1 MGNYEPLG
9 GINFQGGLNTSAAL
23 LSPLSQN
30 TLSDGSWNHILSGDG
45 EVRPWKG
52 ATSQGANTGGYISLP
67 FANTWATLKSLAYI
81 DKTFSAPSAVT
92 TNTVAVSSTSDYV
105 TGLPCTVSTPGTLPT
120 GLAALTTYYLIIQD
134 STHLKFATSVT
145 NALLGT
151 AVSITTTTG
160 SGTITIDVSNTAVT
174 ASGNAFQDIGQSR
187 WFIGSG
193 QLAIEGLSVPGAVL
207 TTNLQVQIASNGVYA
222 APVQAGLSQ
231 PSAPEIGIIQTSGTV
246 TNSVAAKLERSR
258 PSTGAI
264 SLASPSSAVI
274 IPQANRVRVTFPL
287 AQAGQTHWRVFFTL
301 MGFGGTGVYYLTP
314 YGTLTDIPE
323 ATVAAN
329 SAAGSRATGS
339 LTVAVNP
346 SVAETL
352 VVNGVTLTFIAG
364 ASTAT
369 DVHIGASAAD
379 TADNLAAVLAASLNV
394 LLLPATYTAAGG
406 IVSITYDVDGVVGN
420 AFTLANSSGAN
431 VTRSAATLTGG
442 VDGIARS
449 LEFNWQDGDLIPIE
463 ASFDDYPPPA
473 ATHALR
479 LNTVMTLPG
488 CYADSTTDPTSTNP
502 GTCIAISKENNYES
516 YVPTSLLYLPEQVVD
531 VLARPLDDYGYIGC
545 QNSISAIQ
553 YVGNRGDEL
562 PSCTITTILPDIG
575 VQYPHNW
582 CHFRGQLLIYTAQ
595 GSLMLMDDTG
605 SFDTTFANP
614 VSKILKGFTTVATAV
629 GYHPPT
635 DSIVVMNGKMI
646 LVYSMQAQQWR
657 QIWMPDF
664 GLTGTAVSCVAAKR
678 NLYFTLNNVGAN
690 TAYSYDTGSATAPL
704 SFVSNYQNSGGIA
717 VRDIY
722 EMAIAAQTDVATRLA
737 VVINRNLTKTVF
749 RQIQT
754 TNGNVHVTDS
764 EASFTSNMV
773 GKSYIIFGADIGLT
787 PGTVLLQGTVLA
799 YNSASDITIATSGAT
814 APQATLADCL
824 MFVGNFATSVV
835 FSATGTPPNIFP
847 NLPEL
852 KAYQVAVWLKGQTV
866 GNCLTVD
873 LMGSVYSSGRALA

>member
-1 MGNYEPLG
+1 MA
-9 GINFQGGLNTSAAL
+9 GGLNTSAPL
-23 LSPLSQN
+23 LSPLSQM
-30 TLSDGSWNHILSGDG
+30 TLDAGSWNHILSGDG
-45 EVRPWKG
+45 NIRPWTS
-52 ATSQGANTGGYISLP
+52 ATSQGANTGSYIMLQFGS
-67 FANTWATLKSLAYI
+67 TWGGIKSLSWA
-81 DKTFSAPSAVT
+81 DKTFSAPSAVGV
-92 TNTVAVSSTSDYV
+92 NTVTVTSTADYV

-120 GLAALTTYYLIIQD
+120 GLAALTTYYIIVFS
-134 STHLKFATSVT
+134 STQIRFATSVQ

-151 AVSITTTTG
+151 AVPITTGTG
-160 SGTITIDVSNTAVT
+160 SGTITIDVSNVAVT
-174 ASGNAFQDIGQSR
+174 ASGNFFQDIGQSR
-187 WFIGSG
+187 WGIGSG
-193 QLAIEGLSVPGAVL
+193 QPAIEGVTVPGFML
-207 TTNLQVQIASNGVYA
+207 TTNLQLQIASNGVYA

-231 PSAPEIGIIQTSGTV
+231 PSAPDIGIIQTSGTV
-246 TNSVAAKLERSR
+246 SNSVAAKLERSR
-258 PSTGAI
+258 PSTGAV

-287 AQAGQTHWRVFFTL
+287 AQTGQTHWRVFFTL

-323 ATVAAN
+323 SVVAIGE
-329 SAAGSRATGS
+329 AAGSRATGM

-346 SVAETL
+346 SAAETIS
-352 VVNGVTLTFIAG
+352 VNGVTLTFIAG

-369 DVHIGASAAD
+369 DVHIGATAAD
-379 TADNLAAVLAASLNV
+379 TSDNLAAVLNASTNP
-394 LLLPATYTAAGG
+394 LLTIATYTSSGG
-406 IVSITYDVDGVVGN
+406 IVSITYDVDGIIGN
-420 AFTLANSSGAN
+420 TYTLAASSGGH
-431 VTRSAATLTGG
+431 VTVSAATLTGG
-442 VDGIARS
+442 VDGVGRS

-595 GSLMLMDDTG
+595 GNLILMDDTG

-614 VSKILKGFTTVATAV
+614 VSKILKNFTTANTTV

-646 LVYSMQAQQWR
+646 LVYSMQAGQWR

-664 GLTGTAVSCVAAKR
+664 ALTGTAVSCVAAKR
-678 NLYFTLNNVGAN
+678 NLYFTLNNAGAM
-690 TAYSYDTGSATAPL
+690 TAYSYDTGTATAPL
-704 SFVSNYQNSGGIA
+704 SFVSNYQNSGGTA

-722 EMAIAAQTDVATRLA
+722 GLAIAAQTDVSTKLA
-737 VVINRNLTKTVF
+737 VVINRNLTKTAF
-749 RQIQT
+749 RQIQVI
-754 TNGNVHVTDS
+754 NSVANITDT
-764 EASFTSNMV
+764 EASFTPNIT
-773 GKSYIIFGADIGLT
+773 GKQCIIFGTDIAHA
-787 PGTVLLQGTVLA
+787 GTVLLQTTITYV
-799 YNSASDITIATSGAT
+799 NAST
-814 APQATLADCL
+814 ATLAQPPAATLSDCL
-824 MFVGNFATSVV
+824 MFIGNFASNVD
-835 FSATGTPPNIFP
+835 FSATGTPPNLFP

-852 KAYQVAVWLKGQTV
+852 KAYSVAVWLQGQAL

-873 LMGSVYSSGRALA
+873 LEGTVYSSDRALA

>member
-1 MGNYEPLG
+1 MANYEPIG
-9 GINFQGGLNTSAAL
+9 GISMTGGLNTSAPL

-30 TLSDGSWNHILSGDG
+30 TLDSGSWNHILSGDG
-45 EVRPWKG
+45 NVRPFSG
-52 ATSQGANTGGYISLP
+52 GTSQGANTGSYISLV
-67 FANTWATLKSLAYI
+67 FGSTWGGIKSLNYI
-81 DKTFSAPSAVT
+81 DKTFIAPGAVT
-92 TNTVAVSSTSDYV
+92 TNTVAVTSTADYV

-120 GLAALTTYYLIIQD
+120 GLTALTTYYIIVQ
-134 STHLKFATSVT
+134 SSVLLKFATSVQ

-151 AVSITTTTG
+151 AVSITTGTG
-160 SGTITIDVSNTAVT
+160 SGTITIDVSNVSVT
-174 ASGNAFQDIGQSR
+174 ASGNFFQDIGQSR
-187 WFIGSG
+187 WGIGSG
-193 QLAIEGLSVPGAVL
+193 QPAIEGVSVPGFAL
-207 TTNLQVQIASNGVYA
+207 STNLQVQIASNGVYA

-246 TNSVAAKLERSR
+246 TNSVAAKLERTR
-258 PSTGAI
+258 PSTGAN

-274 IPQANRVRVTFPL
+274 IPQQNRVRVTFPL

-323 ATVAAN
+323 STVAAGE
-329 SAAGSRATGS
+329 AAGVRATGA

-346 SVAETL
+346 SAAETIA
-352 VVNGVTLTFIAG
+352 VNGLTLTFVAG
-364 ASTAT
+364 ASTST
-369 DVHIGASAAD
+369 NVHIGSTAAD
-379 TADNLAAVLAASLNV
+379 TSDNLAAVLTASTDP
-394 LLLPATYTAAGG
+394 LLILATYTSSGG
-406 IVSITYDVDGVVGN
+406 VVSITYDADGVIGN
-420 AFTLANSSGAN
+420 TYTLADSSGGH
-431 VTRSAATLTGG
+431 VTKSAATLTGG
-442 VDGIARS
+442 VDGVPRS

-516 YVPTSLLYLPEQVVD
+516 YIPTSLLYLPEQVVD

-553 YVGNRGDEL
+553 YVGDRGDEL
-562 PSCTITTILPDIG
+562 PPCTITTILPDIG

-582 CHFRGQLLIYTAQ
+582 CHFRGQLLLYTAQ
-595 GSLMLMDDTG
+595 GNLMMMDDTG

-614 VSKILKGFTTVATAV
+614 VSKILKNFPTVSTAV

-635 DSIVVMNGKMI
+635 DSVLVMNGKII
-646 LVYSMQAQQWR
+646 LVYSMQAKQWR

-664 GLTGTAVSCVAAKR
+664 GLTGNAVSCVAAKR
-678 NLYFTLNNVGAN
+678 NLYFTLNNSGAN

-704 SFVSNYQNSGGIA
+704 SFVSNYQNSGGVA

-722 EMAIAAQTDVATRLA
+722 EMAIAAQTDVSTRLA
-737 VVINRNLTKTVF
+737 VVINRNLTKTAF

-754 TNGNVHVTDS
+754 TSSVANITDS
-764 EASFTSNMV
+764 EASFTSNIT
-773 GKSYIIFGADIGLT
+773 GKKCIIFGTDIEHG
-787 PGTVLLQGTVLA
+787 GTVLLQTTITYV
-799 YNSASDITIATSGAT
+799 NAST
-814 APQATLADCL
+814 ATLAQAPAATLSDCL
-824 MFVGNFATSVV
+824 MLIGDYATNISLT
-835 FSATGTPPNIFP
+835 ATGQPPNFFP
-847 NLPEL
+847 NGVEYRS
-852 KAYQVAVWLKGQTV
+852 YQIAVWLQGQSL
-866 GNCLTVD
+866 GNCLAVD
-873 LMGSVYSSGRALA
+873 LDGAIYASSRASA

>member
-1 MGNYEPLG
+1 MVQFG
-9 GINFQGGLNTSAAL
+9 
-23 LSPLSQN
+23 
-30 TLSDGSWNHILSGDG
+30 
-45 EVRPWKG
+45 
-52 ATSQGANTGGYISLP
+52 
-67 FANTWATLKSLAYI
+67 NTWAVIKSLSYV

-92 TNTVAVSSTSDYV
+92 TNTVAVATTADYV

-120 GLAALTTYYLIIQD
+120 GLAALTTYYLIVAS
-134 STHLKFATSVT
+134 STTLKFATSVT

-160 SGTITIDVSNTAVT
+160 SGTITIDVSNVSVT
-174 ASGNAFQDIGQSR
+174 ASGNFFQDIGQSR
-187 WFIGSG
+187 WGIGSG
-193 QLAIEGLSVPGAVL
+193 QPAIEGVSVPGFAL
-207 TTNLQVQIASNGVYA
+207 STNLQVQIASNGVYA

-246 TNSVAAKLERSR
+246 SNSVAAKLERSR
-258 PSTGAI
+258 PSTGAV

-323 ATVAAN
+323 STVAAN

-339 LTVAVNP
+339 LTVNVNP
-346 SVAETL
+346 SAAETL
-352 VVNGVTLTFIAG
+352 VVNGVTLTFVAG

-369 DVHIGASAAD
+369 NVHIGATAAD
-379 TADNLAAVLAASLNV
+379 TSDNLAAVLTASVNP
-394 LLLPATYTAAGG
+394 LLTIASYTSAGG
-406 IVSITYDVDGVVGN
+406 VVSITYDVDGVVGN
-420 AFTLANSSGAN
+420 TYTLAVSSGGN
-431 VTRSAATLTGG
+431 VLRSGVTLSGG
-442 VDGIARS
+442 VDGVPRS
-449 LEFNWQDGDLIPIE
+449 LEFNWQDGDLIPVE

-488 CYADSTTDPTSTNP
+488 CYADSTTDPTTTNP

-516 YVPTSLLYLPEQVVD
+516 YIPTSLLYLPEQVVD

-562 PSCTITTILPDIG
+562 PPCTITTILPDIG

-595 GSLMLMDDTG
+595 GSLILMDDTG

-614 VSKILKGFTTVATAV
+614 VSKILRGFTTVNTAV

-635 DSIVVMNGKMI
+635 DSIIVMNGKVI
-646 LVYSMQAQQWR
+646 LAYSLQAGQWR

-678 NLYFTLNNVGAN
+678 NLYFTLTNAGAN
-690 TAYSYDTGSATAPL
+690 TAYSYDTGSTTAPL
-704 SFVSNYQNSGGIA
+704 SFVSNYQNAGGVA
-717 VRDIY
+717 VNDIY
-722 EMAIAAQTDVATRLA
+722 EMAIAAQTNVSTRLA
-737 VVINRNLTKTVF
+737 VVINRNLTKTAF
-749 RQIQT
+749 RQIQV
-754 TNGNVHVTDS
+754 TNGVANVTDS
-764 EASFTSNMV
+764 ESSFTSNMT
-773 GKSYIIFGADIGLT
+773 GKSFILFGTDIAHG
-787 PGTVLLQGTVLA
+787 GTVLLQGTLTYV
-799 YNSASDITIATSGAT
+799 NASTVTLST
-814 APQATLADCL
+814 APSATLSDCL
-824 MFVGNFATSVV
+824 MYVGNYAASIALT
-835 FSATGTPPNIFP
+835 ATGEPPNFFP
-847 NLPEL
+847 NFVEA
-852 KAYQVAVWLKGQTV
+852 KSYVVAVWLQGSTDS

-873 LMGSVYSSGRALA
+873 LMGSSYQSSRALA

>member
-1 MGNYEPLG
+1 MANYQPIG
-9 GINFQGGLNTSAAL
+9 GIDFTQGLNTSAPL

-30 TLSDGSWNHILSGDG
+30 TLSAGSWNHIADGDANI
-45 EVRPWKG
+45 RPWSG
-52 ATSQGANTGGYISLP
+52 GTSQGTNTGSYIMLP
-67 FANTWATLKSLAYI
+67 FANTWGGIKSLAYV
-81 DKTFSAPSAVT
+81 DKTFSAPSAVSS
-92 TNTVAVSSTSDYV
+92 NTVTVSSTADYV

-120 GLAALTTYYLIIQD
+120 GLVAATVYYLIVQS
-134 STHLKFATSVT
+134 STTLRFATSVA

-151 AVSITTTTG
+151 PVSITTGTG
-160 SGTITIDVSNTAVT
+160 SGTITIDVSNVAVT
-174 ASGNAFQDIGQSR
+174 ASGNFFQDIGQSR
-187 WFIGSG
+187 WGIGSG
-193 QLAIEGLSVPGAVL
+193 QPAIEGVSVPGFAL

-258 PSTGAI
+258 PSTGAV

-274 IPQANRVRVTFPL
+274 FPQANRVRVTFPI

-323 ATVAAN
+323 STVAAG
-329 SAAGSRATGS
+329 SAAGTRATGS
-339 LTVAVNP
+339 LTLGINP
-346 SVAETL
+346 SAAETIS
-352 VVNGVTLTFIAG
+352 VNGVVLTFVAG

-369 DVHIGASAAD
+369 NVHIGATAAD
-379 TADNLAAVLAASLNV
+379 TAIELAAVLNASVNP
-394 LLLPATYTAAGG
+394 LLTIATYTAAAGV
-406 IVSITYDVDGVVGN
+406 VSITYDVDGVVGN
-420 AFTLANSSGAN
+420 TYTLADSSGGN

-442 VDGIARS
+442 VDGVPRS
-449 LEFNWQDGDLIPIE
+449 LEFNWLDGDLIPIE

-488 CYADSTTDPTSTNP
+488 CYADSTTDPTTTNP

-595 GSLMLMDDTG
+595 GNLLLMDDTG
-605 SFDTTFANP
+605 SFDTTFANQ
-614 VSKILKGFTTVATAV
+614 VSKILKSFTTVATSV

-635 DSIVVMNGKMI
+635 DSIIVMNGKMI
-646 LVYSMQAQQWR
+646 LAYSIQAKQWR

-664 GLTGTAVSCVAAKR
+664 SLTGTAVSMVAAKR
-678 NLYFTLNNVGAN
+678 NLYFTLINAGAS
-690 TAYSYDTGSATAPL
+690 TAYSFDTGSATAPL
-704 SFVSNYQNSGGIA
+704 SFACNYQNSGGTA

-722 EMAIAAQTDVATRLA
+722 EMAIAAQTDVSTRLA
-737 VVINRNLTKTVF
+737 VCINRNLTKTVF
-749 RQIQT
+749 RQIQV
-754 TNGNVHVTDS
+754 TNAVATVTDS
-764 EASFTSNMV
+764 ESSFTSNMT
-773 GKSYIIFGADIGLT
+773 GKSFILFGTNVGGAS
-787 PGTVLLQGTVLA
+787 TVLIQGTVTYVNA
-799 YNSASDITIATSGAT
+799 TTITLSVT
-814 APQATLADCL
+814 PQATLADCL
-824 MFVGNFATSVV
+824 LFVGDYVSNQVLTAT
-835 FSATGTPPNIFP
+835 THLP
-847 NLPEL
+847 NLSVNRVEYRS
-852 KAYQVAVWLKGQTV
+852 YQIALWLQGQTL
-866 GNCLTVD
+866 GNVLTVD
-873 LMGSVYSSGRALA
+873 LDAGVYASSRAQ